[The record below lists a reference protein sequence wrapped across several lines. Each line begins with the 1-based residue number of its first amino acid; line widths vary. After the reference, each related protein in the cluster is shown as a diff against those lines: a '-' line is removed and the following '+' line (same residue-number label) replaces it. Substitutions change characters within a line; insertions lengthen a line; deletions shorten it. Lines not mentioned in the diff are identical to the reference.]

1 MYAQDSLDLGTLVNS
16 AEKYVLKHDRQMF
29 SPLLR
34 AVEQFAHDKGILIGG
49 RAGSYALCDNPL
61 VGVDVSLWI
70 LELFSF
76 NIEQDMKDCL
86 TYLTEKMRELSTD
99 EFKARQTR
107 PENIYQGDY
116 RTIVLRT
123 TVEEREYSLWADY
136 RLIAIGRSLGERK
149 GIDITSIIH
158 PVVRKGPFGTDGINV
173 MPVDLQIMRVVHM
186 LCDPTNASS
195 WEKILVPQL
204 IDLFAKCDESSS
216 TSGGA
221 ESLNDAPLDD
231 APLDDVAHFDLDAG
245 VIIGEQAVEYYTG
258 VPVGKHAR
266 KQYIC
271 SFTGLNEY
279 LAANGMTM
287 RYSDIR
293 VPDDFRVRKVVLHRN
308 GRDGHDEVVAD
319 LFNTSSYEPIPVN
332 SAHNGPLKGRKIASP
347 FTVLRFLF
355 IDIWALSFI
364 IATSRDSSSG
374 VLGRQTFLRKVA
386 RRLFDWIQTK
396 CPVSKLF
403 PTEYTGIF
411 IPEGAA
417 KRQIKTSQSMIRV
430 VSVVPKKDLIA
441 LRENIMHNMMP
452 N

>member
-1 MYAQDSLDLGTLVNS
+1 MYAQDSLNLGALVNS
-16 AEKYVLKHDRQMF
+16 AEEYVLKHDRQMF
-29 SPLLR
+29 LPLLR

-49 RAGSYALCDNPL
+49 RTGSYALCDNPL

-86 TYLTEKMRELSTD
+86 TYLTEKMRELSTE
-99 EFKARQTR
+99 EFKAQQTR

-173 MPVDLQIMRVVHM
+173 MPVDLQIMRVAHM

-204 IDLFAKCDESSS
+204 VDLFAKCDESAS
-216 TSGGA
+216 TSGGGDSIEPPNKD
-221 ESLNDAPLDD
+221 ESLDD
-231 APLDDVAHFDLDAG
+231 SHFDLDAG
-245 VIIGEQAVEYYTG
+245 VIIGEQAVEYYIG
-258 VPVGKHAR
+258 VPVGKHVR

-271 SFTGLNEY
+271 SFTGLDEY
-279 LAANGMTM
+279 IAANGMTM
-287 RYSDIR
+287 RYADLR
-293 VPDDFRVRKVVLHRN
+293 VPDDFRVRKVVLHRD
-308 GRDGHDEVVAD
+308 GRDGRDEVVAD

-332 SAHNGPLKGRKIASP
+332 FARNGPLKGRKIASP

-364 IATSRDSSSG
+364 IAASRDSSSG
-374 VLGRQTFLRKVA
+374 VLGRQTFLRKLA

-417 KRQIKTSQSMIRV
+417 KRQVKASHSMIRV
-430 VSVVPKKDLIA
+430 VSMVPKKDLIV
-441 LRENIMHNMMP
+441 LRENIMHNMMSI
-452 N
+452 